1 MVDITPQ
8 EVMDMKKSERML
20 EEMNE
25 WEMKYLPK
33 GIRIDIPLR
42 SATHMKRVGEMLVEF
57 GEAMQ
62 RTSRRKDLTS
72 YQIMENIWFIAR
84 KVRREIEKICYTVR
98 NSGSN

>member
-1 MVDITPQ
+1 MVGTVEQ
-8 EVMDMKKSERML
+8 VLEMKREKDQL
-20 EEMNE
+20 EELNE

-72 YQIMENIWFIAR
+72 YQVMENIWFIAR

-98 NSGSN
+98 NSVSN

>member
-1 MVDITPQ
+1 MVGTL
-8 EVMDMKKSERML
+8 EAALEMDRDKKQL
-20 EEMNE
+20 EELND
-25 WEMKYLPK
+25 WELKYLPK

-72 YQIMENIWFIAR
+72 YQVMENIWFIAR

-98 NSGSN
+98 NNGSN